1 MSESATLCRFM
12 APHQTEPRVGLVH
25 AGEIRDLWP
34 AGVRRLDALLED
46 ADLADRLARLRG
58 VTLPAWPL
66 DQVRL
71 LTPVESQ
78 EFPSGAVLLTGAGI
92 VPDDAFTLNA
102 GDTVRITISGIGT
115 LENPVVV

>member
-1 MSESATLCRFM
+1 M
-12 APHQTEPRVGLVH
+12 VH

-78 EFPSGAVLLTGAGI
+78 EIWAAG
-92 VPDDAFTLNA
+92 VTYLRSKVARMEESDFSARAYDKVYDAERPEIFFKNQPGQHTA
-102 GDTVRITISGIGT
+102 
-115 LENPVVV
+115 